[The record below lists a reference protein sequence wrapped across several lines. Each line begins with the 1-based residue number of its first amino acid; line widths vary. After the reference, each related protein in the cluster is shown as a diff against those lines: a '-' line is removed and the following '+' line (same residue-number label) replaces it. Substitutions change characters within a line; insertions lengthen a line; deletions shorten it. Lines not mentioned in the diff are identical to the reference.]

1 MDTFFILTGA
11 GQSFAYLSSDTILPV
26 HFGKSKFLVLLLA
39 DSGYGLGSL
48 VAPLFFLSIIERY
61 GYKVSWIIYASLA
74 VVSCISAA
82 FYFPA
87 TTTVATHAGGSVK
100 HTEHASI
107 REDMDIRSDNCSSVN
122 VEDSDHSSRGA
133 CLGTTVSEGRIRDAS
148 GDVAGHC
155 IGEVNH
161 GMNTKV
167 YKKCTSIQ
175 NEIEGKDNHNVDIEE
190 TGHITFGQ
198 RETLRRG
205 AKTETSNYPSDT
217 KGYGGQTSRQS
228 GCFVKEQTW
237 NAPNE
242 DETRSC
248 REKIMGMTDFHIM
261 KNPLFVAIAIALF
274 GYGTAS
280 AILSYMVVLFEEK
293 GLSRSDSVIN
303 MIVAYAATAVLGP
316 LVGRLFSI
324 SFVQPYVK
332 YFYAV
337 ACILNGCLVAIT
349 GSISTFP
356 AFVVVSLV
364 RGLAANI
371 INGCF
376 SGFMAELFGVEH
388 MMEYIAG
395 GHVFRGIALVVGPFI
410 AGKQQQ
416 VRDSCSTDI

>member
-1 MDTFFILTGA
+1 M
-11 GQSFAYLSSDTILPV
+11 
-26 HFGKSKFLVLLLA
+26 VLLLA

-61 GYKVSWIIYASLA
+61 DYKVLWIIYASLA

-87 TTTVATHAGGSVK
+87 TTTVATHAGGSAK
-100 HTEHASI
+100 HTEHASLK
-107 REDMDIRSDNCSSVN
+107 EDMDIRSNNCSSVN

-133 CLGTTVSEGRIRDAS
+133 CLDTTVSEGRIRDAS
-148 GDVAGHC
+148 GDFAGYC

-167 YKKCTSIQ
+167 YEKSTSIQ
-175 NEIEGKDNHNVDIEE
+175 NVDIEE
-190 TGHITFGQ
+190 TGHTGIRFGQ
-198 RETLRRG
+198 SETLRRG

-228 GCFVKEQTW
+228 GCFVGEQTG
-237 NAPNE
+237 NAPNK
-242 DETRSC
+242 DQTRSC

-261 KNPLFVAIAIALF
+261 KNPLFIAIAIALF
-274 GYGTAS
+274 GYGTSS

-316 LVGRLFSI
+316 LVGRMFSI

-356 AFVVVSLV
+356 AFVVVSLL

-416 VRDSCSTDI
+416 FRDSCSTDI